1 MLLLTLS
8 QGFFMTEADS
18 CIVIGAGI
26 AGLLAAQRLSRYHVE
41 VIVLEK
47 SRGFGGRM
55 AVKCMGDSVFD
66 AGAQFMTTRELLFRE
81 RVETW
86 LAKKE
91 VLPWFPGPLKNMRYV
106 GSRGMT
112 TVAERIGEE
121 LDVRLSE
128 HVTQV
133 AYADRKWTVTTVPYG
148 TEETRTY
155 EAGWLVLTPPVPQS
169 MDILDASGIEIDF
182 DDEDELRKITYGG
195 CITVMAQLNGPSGL
209 PNPGAMDLNHD
220 VLRWIGDNSMKGV
233 SPVVG
238 SVTLHS
244 SPKFAATYWDR
255 PEEERIE
262 AMLSAAKPFLKA
274 DVVEAISHRWRFSDP
289 NRIYR
294 EKHPFRKPYYLDEDL
309 QLGMA
314 GDGFNGPRIEAAA
327 MSGMELASAILSPV

>member
-1 MLLLTLS
+1 MN
-8 QGFFMTEADS
+8 DS
-18 CIVIGAGI
+18 DNCIIVGAGI
-26 AGLLAAQRLSRYHVE
+26 AGLLAAQRLSRYHIDVT
-41 VIVLEK
+41 VLEK

-55 AVKCMGDSVFD
+55 AVKRMGDSVFD

-91 VLPWFPGPLKNMRYV
+91 VIPWFPGALKNMRYV

-121 LDVRLSE
+121 VNVRLSE
-128 HVTQV
+128 RVTKV
-133 AYADRKWTVTTVPYG
+133 AFTNGTWTVTTEPYG
-148 TEETRTY
+148 TGETRTY
-155 EAGWLVLTPPVPQS
+155 EAHWLILTAPVPQS
-169 MDILDASGIEIDF
+169 MELLDASGIEIDF
-182 DDEDELRKITYGG
+182 DDEDELRKITYTG
-195 CITVMAQLNGPSGL
+195 CLTVMAQLNGPSGL

-220 VLRWIGDNSMKGV
+220 VLRWIGDNSIKGI
-233 SPVVG
+233 SPIEG

-244 SPKFAATYWDR
+244 SPKFAAAYWDR
-255 PEEERIE
+255 PEEERID

-274 DVVEAISHRWRFSDP
+274 DVVKAVAHRWRFSDP
-289 NRIYR
+289 VRIFR
-294 EKHPFRKPYYLDEDL
+294 EKHPFRKPYYLDESL

-314 GDGFNGPRIEAAA
+314 GDGFNGPRIESAA